1 MAKITYTDKEA
12 LNEIPSI
19 PAKNKVQAGDM
30 NEIKNVVN
38 QNELKILLI
47 VDSSA
52 PAECSTGDMYYNT
65 TTKLIYTAIGTN
77 IWGIGVNPTQNTIY
91 IDSTNKSTYYYD
103 GSDLISVGGG
113 AGGES
118 LKIGTIVPFA
128 GSTIPDG
135 YLTCDGTAVSRTTYS
150 DLFAV
155 IGTTYGAGDGSTT
168 FNLPNLKGRV
178 PVGLDGTQTE
188 FDTLGETGGSKYLQ
202 EHSHTL
208 YGYHYTSSGGS
219 EGGHISGGNIT
230 DAQFSTNTA
239 GTGDSGNLQPYLVV
253 HYIIKAT
260 KTTPIQAEV
269 VNTQSNSTTDA
280 YSCDYVNKAL
290 VETYSTNEVKTD
302 KVWIDGKPIYRKC
315 YVIPKSAT
323 SGEIII
329 YNTDI
334 TDIDM
339 ITKLEGIIKRTDN
352 QFDMI
357 PCNLTNNSYL
367 SYFGDATR
375 QTIQINIGSSLY
387 TNVFDTLYVTLEY
400 TKTTD

>member
-19 PAKNKVQAGDM
+19 PAINKVQANDM

-38 QNELKILLI
+38 QNELKVLLI

-65 TTKLIYTAIGTN
+65 TTKLIYTATGTN
-77 IWGIGVNPTQNTIY
+77 TWGSTGVNPTQNTLY
-91 IDSTNKSTYYYD
+91 IDSTNKSTYFYD

-155 IGTTYGAGDGSTT
+155 IGTTYGSGDGSTT

-178 PVGLDGTQTE
+178 PVGLDSNDTD
-188 FDTLGETGGSKYLQ
+188 FDTLGEIGGEKA
-202 EHSHTL
+202 HTL
-208 YGYHYTSSGGS
+208 TVGELPSGVEVLKYASQSSTWGLYVNNTPYQLQAQGGQ
-219 EGGHISGGNIT
+219 GQAHNI
-230 DAQFSTNTA
+230 
-239 GTGDSGNLQPYLVV
+239 LQPYLVV
-253 HYIIKAT
+253 NYIIKAT
-260 KTTPIQAEV
+260 KTTPVQAEI
-269 VNTQSNSTTDA
+269 VNSYSTSTTDG
-280 YSCDYVNKAL
+280 YSCNEVNNL
-290 VETYSTNEVKTD
+290 VQDVYSTDEVKTN
-302 KVWIDGKPIYRKC
+302 KIWFGKPVYRKVLELTNVPRG
-315 YVIPKSAT
+315 YQVYDHNIDNFGDLADVYGTFKEGAT
-323 SGEIII
+323 Q
-329 YNTDI
+329 NP
-334 TDIDM
+334 
-339 ITKLEGIIKRTDN
+339 IIKIAADN
-352 QFDMI
+352 
-357 PCNLTNNSYL
+357 L
-367 SYFGDATR
+367 STFSMGVVDINAT
-375 QTIQINIGSSLY
+375 QIHTLLGSSIPT
-387 TNVFDTLYVTLEY
+387 TNTMKIVLEY

>member
-19 PAKNKVQAGDM
+19 PAKNKVQAADM

-65 TTKLIYTAIGTN
+65 TTKKIYTATGTN
-77 IWGIGVNPTQNTIY
+77 TWDSTGVNPTQNTLY
-91 IDSTNKSTYYYD
+91 IDSTNKSTYFYD

-155 IGTTYGAGDGSTT
+155 IGTTYGDGDGSTT

-178 PVGLDGTQTE
+178 VVGLDGNDTD
-188 FDTLGETGGSKYLQ
+188 FDTIGKTGGSKYLQ
-202 EHSHTL
+202 EHYHNFTTVKSRAFPFTGTNVAS
-208 YGYHYTSSGGS
+208 GYSGDNDGT
-219 EGGHISGGNIT
+219 GTAQT
-230 DAQFSTNTA
+230 DTA

-253 HYIIKAT
+253 NYIIKAT

-280 YSCDYVNKAL
+280 YSCDYVNNL
-290 VETYSTNEVKTD
+290 VQDVYSTDEAKTN
-302 KVWIDGKPIYRKC
+302 KVWIDGKPIYRKTFSISVSGANATWSTNLSSVNC
-315 YVIPKSAT
+315 DNVIKAFGIAGT
-323 SGEIII
+323 STLKTAILSDTQAVVFRPSSKAVEI
-329 YNTDI
+329 YFNNPGTDAMTGYI
-334 TDIDM
+334 TI
-339 ITKLEGIIKRTDN
+339 
-352 QFDMI
+352 
-357 PCNLTNNSYL
+357 
-367 SYFGDATR
+367 
-375 QTIQINIGSSLY
+375 
-387 TNVFDTLYVTLEY
+387 EY